1 MGGNTKKDKGD
12 GIPTMIP
19 GKTGEDTSVK
29 KKAPVFHGNQ
39 TFYLVEWL
47 TTLYGSKYGI
57 DPNNKTQLVRIFYRP
72 QIDDEIRS
80 PDYSVIAAYMSVWN
94 VNLSTRLSK
103 DKYRI
108 GVDLWD
114 VKDSIS
120 KRIDLAIELLD
131 SGDVKD
137 TAEIGN
143 KLDILNSVI
152 ENIENLISAD
162 WTHIVLA
169 TAWTEKKGKKTFDRL
184 DLNLDFFRVFYPR
197 KAFPIGKG
205 VAGSQVK
212 WVDRDKLVMRLFPNG
227 KLVRSK
233 KSRPGGKKGHALWN
247 RYELKM
253 SKNSL
258 RKYPNLKITFNHSRV
273 DIWSEEDEKSKKM
286 VSRWPTINEVVSDLE
301 QDLKDHPY
309 GKAAERVRKKA
320 FKWIAKFQ
328 QRSMRLLKKKKNK
341 LADENDKAASKLI
354 EAVQNSLTK
363 EQKKLIKDLK
373 GTDPNGKDFAGAVR
387 RALSGAG
394 HIQLTGA
401 DEETADETMKIIGEK
416 FEEQAKNLMKEFEDI
431 NPNDPKFKDKVKKLI
446 KAGTGLAMFGSE
458 DETVFNKIF
467 EKISDKYSKEIEKM
481 ADDDKKWD
489 PNKFMDYNSKKILL
503 GGKYKASKKKWAKLK
518 EKNYREMQR
527 VYEANSQG
535 QKLNRSLKKLIDIHQ
550 GVFGGNIP
558 DEWIQKH
565 ASIRKYIEGL
575 ISKEKIEESL
585 PDKLTPE
592 VLAESTNPEMGKKI

>member
-1 MGGNTKKDKGD
+1 MEVDTIQEKGE
-12 GIPTMIP
+12 GIPTMIL
-19 GKTGEDTSVK
+19 GKTGQNTSVK

-72 QIDDEIRS
+72 QIDNEKRS

-120 KRIDLAIELLD
+120 SRIDLAIKLLD
-131 SGDVKD
+131 SGDIKD
-137 TAEIGN
+137 TTEIGN

-152 ENIENLISAD
+152 ENIDNLISAD

-169 TAWTEKKGKKTFDRL
+169 TAWTENKGNKTFDRL
-184 DLNLDFFRVFYPR
+184 DINLDFFRVFYPR

-205 VAGSQVK
+205 EAGSQVK
-212 WVDRDKLVMRLFPNG
+212 WVDRDKLILRLFPNG
-227 KLVRSK
+227 KLTRSRK
-233 KSRPGGKKGHALWN
+233 KRPGGKKGHSLWN

-253 SKNSL
+253 SKKSL
-258 RKYPNLKITFNHSRV
+258 AKFPNLKITFNHSRV

-309 GKAAERVRKKA
+309 GSAAEKARRRA
-320 FKWIAKFQ
+320 FKWVAKFQ

-341 LADENDKAASKLI
+341 LAEENDKAASKLI
-354 EAVQNSLTK
+354 EAVQKSLTK
-363 EQKKLIKDLK
+363 EQKKLLKDLK
-373 GTDPNGKDFAGAVR
+373 GTDPNGKDLTGAVR

-394 HIQLTGA
+394 NIMLSGA
-401 DEETADETMKIIGEK
+401 EDKDGTADETMKIIGEK
-416 FEEQAKNLMKEFEDI
+416 FEEQAKNLMKEFDGI
-431 NPNDPKFKDKVKKLI
+431 DPDDPKFKDKVKKLI
-446 KAGTGLAMFGSE
+446 KAGTSMAMFGSE

-481 ADDDKKWD
+481 ADDKKWN
-489 PNKFMDYNSKKILL
+489 PNKFMDYHSKKILL
-503 GGKYKASKKKWAKLK
+503 GGNHEPSKESLNKLK
-518 EKNYREMQR
+518 EKNYIEMER
-527 VYEANSQG
+527 VYDTNPQSR
-535 QKLNRSLKKLIDIHQ
+535 KLDKRLKKLIDIHQ
-550 GVFGGNIP
+550 GIFGGSIP
-558 DEWIQKH
+558 DQW
-565 ASIRKYIEGL
+565 IRKHKS
-575 ISKEKIEESL
+575 ISKYVHPISEKKLEESL
-585 PDKLTPE
+585 PDKMPPE
-592 VLAESTNPEMGKKI
+592 VIAESANPEIGEKI